1 MSQRENPVPD
11 AASKQHGLRL
21 NAAILIGGASQRM
34 RYPKAALVH
43 NGQRLLDIAINL
55 VKPLARSITLVGR
68 KPEGVDFDWSGSAD
82 SIPAAHLH
90 DDPSTS
96 GPLAGIAAALARDP
110 QAHWLCL
117 SCDMP
122 GLTHEAIGWLL
133 DQHGPHNTATVGAL
147 PGCSAPE
154 PFPAIYGP
162 NAAEPMRSFI
172 RSGGTSLRGA
182 LASMDACVRP
192 VPPQMIN
199 CWQNVNTPQEWARFS
214 SPG

>member
-1 MSQRENPVPD
+1 MSQRSNPVSD
-11 AASKQHGLRL
+11 APSIQHRLRL
-21 NAAILIGGASQRM
+21 NAAILIGGTSQRM
-34 RYPKAALVH
+34 GFPKAALIH
-43 NGQRLLDIAINL
+43 NGKRLLDIAIIL
-55 VKPLARSITLVGR
+55 VRPFARSIALVGR
-68 KPEGVDFDWSGSAD
+68 MPEGVDFDFTSGAD
-82 SIPAAHLH
+82 SIPMAHLH

-110 QAHWLCL
+110 LAHWLCL

-133 DQHGPHNTATVGAL
+133 DQHSPRNTATVGAL
-147 PGCSAPE
+147 PGRPAPE

-162 NAAEPMRSFI
+162 TALEPMRSFI
-172 RSGGTSLRGA
+172 SSGATSLRGA

-192 VPPQMIN
+192 VPPHLLN